1 MSCADFPSLT
11 APLTLAVKTS
21 RLYVMFFK
29 VAKICLAHLF
39 ETSVVPSLLEKL
51 FADGRTGE
59 TDEPPDDSFSVG
71 DFSDME
77 SEWDPCETAGL

>member
-1 MSCADFPSLT
+1 
-11 APLTLAVKTS
+11 
-21 RLYVMFFK
+21 MFFK